1 MARIDNLSN
10 FLTDV
15 ASAIKEK
22 NKITTPILA
31 KDFDTEIL
39 NIKSGGSGRNIFTSL
54 YIYTGVSPT
63 TDTEAYI
70 VELENAQQQEGA
82 IYQIHIIGLVAGAV
96 EVIATIPISPL
107 VRTEENGSIGYLGE
121 FSFGGEDGMFGI
133 AEEDAFE
140 AGPIFGGRAF
150 GTVMISHSFIR
161 DCLGFV
167 IEQVS

>member
-54 YIYTGVSPT
+54 YIYTGASPAIN
-63 TDTEAYI
+63 TEAYI
-70 VELENAQQQEGA
+70 VELENVQQQEGA
-82 IYQIHIIGLVAGAV
+82 IYQIHIIGLVAGTV

-107 VRTEENGSIGYLGE
+107 VRMEEDGTKGYMGE

-133 AEEDAFE
+133 AEEDLFDV
-140 AGPIFGGRAF
+140 GNILGRAF
-150 GTVMISHSFIR
+150 GTAVISHSFIL